1 MIYGSML
8 NKALGACLLIAGVL
22 ALAGPGAAA
31 EEEGWREGNSR
42 AAGLDQCVRPT
53 EWMRRN
59 HMELIKHQRN
69 KTVHLGVRNEDL
81 SLAGCVY
88 CHVQY
93 DASRQ
98 PIAINSEG
106 QFCDSCHEFAAVT
119 LDCFQCHATVPTP
132 ETTYGEDAGR
142 EGDQR

>member
-1 MIYGSML
+1 MRYKSVLERIL
-8 NKALGACLLIAGVL
+8 AALAATAGAL
-22 ALAGPGAAA
+22 ALAGPATAA
-31 EEEGWREGNSR
+31 EDWRQGNSE
-42 AAGLDQCVRPT
+42 AAGLEQCVRPT

-69 KTVHLGVRNEDL
+69 ETVHLGIRDEDS
-81 SLAGCVY
+81 SLAGCVD

-93 DASRQ
+93 DGGGE
-98 PIAINSEG
+98 PIPINSQD
-106 QFCDSCHEFAAVT
+106 QFCHSCHQFTAVT

-132 ETTYGEDAGR
+132 ETDYGEDAGR

>member
-1 MIYGSML
+1 MMDRSVL
-8 NKALGACLLIAGVL
+8 KTALRTGVVAAGVL
-22 ALAGPGAAA
+22 TLAGPAAAA
-31 EEEGWREGNSR
+31 EDWRQGNSE
-42 AAGLDQCVRPT
+42 AAALEQCVRPT

-59 HMELIKHQRN
+59 HMELITHQRD

-81 SLAGCVY
+81 SLAGCID

-93 DASRQ
+93 DASQQ
-98 PIAINSEG
+98 PISINTEG
-106 QFCDSCHEFAAVT
+106 QFCHSCHQFTAVT

-132 ETTYGEDAGR
+132 ETDYGEDAGP